1 MKLFRYFVCLILLCV
16 PATLCA
22 GNDFRGLSD
31 EEAAKVLV
39 GFRNYRMPGD
49 LCLKFTIEHQ
59 LRKSDESEFF
69 VGTLYGTWDEQGPI
83 LRVEIA
89 RESKQ
94 TVKKSFILRGGK
106 NPELWSL
113 NEQNKPV
120 RIDATSTAPFFEGLI
135 FTPFDLQ
142 TPFIYWAEADYEQ
155 TRRFR
160 GRPVHFFKM
169 NPPEN
174 FRKEGH
180 DISFVRIG
188 FDRVYNALVSAEVF
202 NKEGD
207 LQKTFSLSRVQ
218 KVGEQY
224 TIRELVLRDETTRDK
239 DEFVVNA
246 AAVDIRLPK
255 SMFDPKA
262 LTEAAPLIPPT
273 VFFRF

>member
-1 MKLFRYFVCLILLCV
+1 MLICV
-16 PATLCA
+16 PATLWA

-31 EEAAKVLV
+31 KEAEEVLV

-69 VGTLYGTWDEQGPI
+69 VGTLYGTWDAQGPI

-89 RESKQ
+89 RESDPA
-94 TVKKSFILRGGK
+94 VKKSFILRGGK
-106 NPELWSL
+106 NPQLWTL
-113 NEQNKPV
+113 DEQNKPV
-120 RIDATSTAPFFEGLI
+120 RVDAASTTPFFEGLI

-142 TPFIYWAEADYEQ
+142 TPFIYWPEADYEQ

-169 NPPEN
+169 NPPED

-180 DISFVRIG
+180 DVAFVRIG

-202 NKEGD
+202 SKEGD
-207 LQKTFSLSRVQ
+207 RQKTFSLSRVQ

-224 TIRELVLRDETTRDK
+224 TIRELVLRDDVTRDK
-239 DEFVVNA
+239 DELVVNA
-246 AAVDIRLPK
+246 AAVEIRLPK
-255 SMFDPKA
+255 SMFEPEA
-262 LTEAAPLIPPT
+262 LAEPPPLIPPT
-273 VFFRF
+273 NFSRL